1 MTEDIVHEATYPYPP
16 EAVWKAITTP
26 AAMSAWLMDTT
37 FAGPQVGH
45 KFEFRDKPRK
55 VMGWDGVTQCEVV
68 EAAPPRRFVFQFGD
82 GRNGFA
88 PTWISWDLE
97 PVEGGTR
104 VRFRHWGFGGLKGWM
119 MRQGMNN
126 GWGGIVRH
134 AIPFVVARMLQGE
147 VPPRG
152 EVKAAARKG
161 REEAAGR
168 VATAR

>member
-1 MTEDIVHEATYPYPP
+1 
-16 EAVWKAITTP
+16 
-26 AAMSAWLMDTT
+26 
-37 FAGPQVGH
+37 
-45 KFEFRDKPRK
+45 
-55 VMGWDGVTQCEVV
+55 
-68 EAAPPRRFVFQFGD
+68 
-82 GRNGFA
+82 
-88 PTWISWDLE
+88 
-97 PVEGGTR
+97 
-104 VRFRHWGFGGLKGWM
+104 M